1 MALNVKGYRIS
12 NGMILNNSYHVIS
25 KISFG
30 NTYVEDIVEVDETTS
45 KCVMKKIS
53 ENIAVVQVYPDKG
66 AKDNQAQAADYYI
79 VSLDNLES
87 FNSDN
92 LFSEAYKLVK
102 SELQSSGHNY
112 SVSDN

>member
-1 MALNVKGYRIS
+1 MALNVKGYRTS
-12 NGMILNNSYHVIS
+12 NGMIFNNSYHVIS

-53 ENIAVVQVYPDKG
+53 ENIAVVQVYPDRG
-66 AKDNQAQAADYYI
+66 AKDNQAQAADHYI
-79 VSLDNLES
+79 VSLDNLEN

-92 LFSEAYKLVK
+92 LFSKVYKLVK
-102 SELQSSGHNY
+102 SKLQNDEHNY
-112 SVSDN
+112 NVSDN